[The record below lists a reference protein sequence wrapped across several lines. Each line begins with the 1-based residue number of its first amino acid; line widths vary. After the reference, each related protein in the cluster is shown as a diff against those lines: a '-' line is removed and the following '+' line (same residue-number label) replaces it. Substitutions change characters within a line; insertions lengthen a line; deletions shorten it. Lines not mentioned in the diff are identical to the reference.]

1 VAVVTP
7 DNTIKFTQV
16 AVAEQTGET
25 ARLFSGLDEGERVAR
40 NIGERVP
47 DGGKVQPVVR
57 PGT

>member
-25 ARLFSGLDEGERVAR
+25 ARLFSGLDDGERVAR
-40 NIGERVP
+40 SIGERVP
-47 DGGKVQPVVR
+47 EGGKVQPAVR
-57 PGT
+57 SGN